1 MRLKSRTHRNTVW
14 SLASLK
20 GPEIAFAIAS
30 PRGTWESDEKS
41 VFLLPNRANAFGFQ
55 ALDRVQNHAPRP
67 RRVRRQVE
75 AAEHA
80 MDEQASGV
88 EHLLELR
95 EGVRADGRREFPGPL
110 LVDDDLTGLEPPPEQ
125 VERGILKDDGAVVP
139 GLPTLRGQPRHE
151 AVAVEQL
158 HQELSPR
165 PERAGNAPQDLTVL
179 CRSVE
184 VSERREHRDRRIEGV
199 AVWEAAHVPLDER
212 RLDAGVARG
221 LARLREQ
228 RGGEVEARH
237 AIPALR
243 QLDRVSTGA
252 ARDIEEANALPE
264 VEDLVDRFDL
274 GRGLRMDVA
283 DQIIGSE
290 EILVP
295 PFRDLGHRRAAKALS
310 GGNPFLLTPDRLGSR
325 PCPPPRGRGARGR

>member
-1 MRLKSRTHRNTVW
+1 MRSKSRTQRNTV
-14 SLASLK
+14 LV
-20 GPEIAFAIAS
+20 IAS
-30 PRGTWESDEKS
+30 QWGHGGSPGSGALSR
-41 VFLLPNRANAFGFQ
+41 PPRANACGLR
-55 ALDRVQNHAPRP
+55 ALARGRATPPRGG
-67 RRVRRQVE
+67 RVRRQVE
-75 AAEHA
+75 AAQHA
-80 MDEQASGV
+80 VDKQAGFV

-139 GLPTLRGQPRHE
+139 GLPSLRGQPRHE

-221 LARLREQ
+221 LAGLREE

-243 QLDRVSTGA
+243 ELDRVAAGA
-252 ARDIEEANALPE
+252 ARDVENATALPE
-264 VEDLVDRFDL
+264 MEDLVDRLDL
-274 GRGLRMDVA
+274 GWGLRVDVA
-283 DQIIGSE
+283 DQVIGSE

-295 PFRDLGHRRAAKALS
+295 SFRDLGHRRAAKVVSGENPCALT
-310 GGNPFLLTPDRLGSR
+310 LDRLGSR
-325 PCPPPRGRGARGR
+325 PCRPPRGRGARGP